1 MVKAYLRYEQSS
13 SFGVVYSPT
22 SDVVFDVS
30 GRLVLSGSLESLQVW
45 NVKQGAL
52 VTSMS
57 PERTSKERPIS
68 VTRIAVGPDGA
79 AAAGYSDG
87 SIRLWNTA
95 DSTCIV
101 TLNGHRGAV
110 SALRF
115 NKDGSRL
122 ASGSNDTDI
131 IMWDVIAQAGLFR
144 LRGHIDAVTDVCFV
158 GDNTLL
164 SSSKDTFVKRW
175 QLTTQHCAQTLVG
188 HHAEVW
194 SLDVDGNGQFLVTG
208 STDAELRLWSIPDP
222 NADIV
227 LLGAIPRSDK
237 TRVNRIRFS
246 AGGSRLLVQGTGNH
260 LELFRARTQDEIKKK
275 VQRRQRRLREKGNTA
290 GADEVTVQAAD
301 YLESQRVVRTEDKQ
315 RSFSASGDRLA
326 VGLADNSIAVFDV
339 SGDGTDEIS
348 KPVHVI
354 DEAGHRSGVRAVCLS
369 RDDTMIA
376 SASRGSVKVWNLA
389 TQRCVRT
396 LPSGY
401 GLCIAFVPGDQHVLV
416 GTKTGHLELYSLGS
430 AQLLQRIEAHSGAL
444 WSIDVHPSGRGF
456 VTGGADHDL
465 KFWIFELIDKADA
478 DGEPTSSRKRTR
490 TLGAVHSRTLRLDED
505 VLFVKFSPDGRYVAV
520 AMLDATIRVFHEDSL
535 KFYLSLYGHRLP
547 ALCMDISSDGT
558 LLCSAGA
565 DKSLKIWGLD
575 FGDCHKSLLAH
586 DDSVMAVK
594 FVPGTHYVFTASK
607 DKQIRFWDADKFE
620 QIYALSG
627 HQAEVWGLAVS
638 RAGRTLVSA
647 GNDRSIRVWSE
658 TEEQVFLEEERET
671 RLEELF
677 EEGVVE
683 KESAGVVG
691 ALPESGLP
699 DPTTFQSAS
708 AVDKQSLATVRTGER
723 LMEAIDFVEAELAS
737 LEGRTPDKPSSNPML
752 LGLTPFAFMT
762 KVLSEARPNE
772 LEVAL
777 VVLPFTYAKR
787 LLLILEDML
796 LQGDAIELYVRC
808 VLFLLQTHHQRLI
821 AADEM
826 GPHFVTLRDR
836 MRQRLRAQKDLVGY
850 NMAAI
855 TFLKQEVD
863 SRSNSDFYEAR
874 DALSQCMS

>member
-1 MVKAYLRYEQSS
+1 MLGPVSCTRARTAQSLPYPPTYLLLRAITYHYQRANSATESVTDFPQSPGNRLLVREPVAGMVKAYLRYEQSS

-478 DGEPTSSRKRTR
+478 DGEPASSRKRTR

-607 DKQIRFWDADKFE
+607 DKQVMNSVCVCCRVPCADEFTDSVLGCG
-620 QIYALSG
+620 Q
-627 HQAEVWGLAVS
+627 
-638 RAGRTLVSA
+638 
-647 GNDRSIRVWSE
+647 
-658 TEEQVFLEEERET
+658 
-671 RLEELF
+671 
-677 EEGVVE
+677 
-683 KESAGVVG
+683 
-691 ALPESGLP
+691 
-699 DPTTFQSAS
+699 
-708 AVDKQSLATVRTGER
+708 VRTDLR
-723 LMEAIDFVEAELAS
+723 PVWAP
-737 LEGRTPDKPSSNPML
+737 GRG
-752 LGLTPFAFMT
+752 LGLGGQSSRTN
-762 KVLSEARPNE
+762 AR
-772 LEVAL
+772 
-777 VVLPFTYAKR
+777 
-787 LLLILEDML
+787 
-796 LQGDAIELYVRC
+796 
-808 VLFLLQTHHQRLI
+808 
-821 AADEM
+821 
-826 GPHFVTLRDR
+826 
-836 MRQRLRAQKDLVGY
+836 
-850 NMAAI
+850 
-855 TFLKQEVD
+855 
-863 SRSNSDFYEAR
+863 
-874 DALSQCMS
+874 